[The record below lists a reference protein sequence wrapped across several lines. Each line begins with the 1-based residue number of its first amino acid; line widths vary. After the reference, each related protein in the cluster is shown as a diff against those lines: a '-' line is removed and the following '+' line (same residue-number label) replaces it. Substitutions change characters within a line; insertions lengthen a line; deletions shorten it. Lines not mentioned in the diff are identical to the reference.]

1 MRKTHEG
8 ERHKWWERNKK
19 HHYRDHEQKQTCKK
33 KKGIINIKFA
43 YPIKNS
49 NNDVTFSFSVTLDT
63 RMCVSAHM
71 L

>member
-1 MRKTHEG
+1 MK
-8 ERHKWWERNKK
+8 ERDINDENVTKNITTETTNK
-19 HHYRDHEQKQTCKK
+19 HVKK